1 MSEHPDR
8 AGTPTAFGSGSLAR
22 LAGGVLLAAG
32 TLLVLRPF
40 LVAIAWAAIIGYMTW
55 PIYRRTRGRWGRPR
69 LTAAVF
75 TAVVALGIGVPFTAL
90 VAVLAEQA
98 SELTRAAQHWV
109 EVGAPLPVWANAL
122 PVLGPSVADIREYLL
137 LGSDEIPAELAGFG
151 KQLSARLVSLAGSVA
166 GNLFTFLVTLMVLF
180 ALYLRG
186 ESMMGHTRR
195 LASHV
200 LGEQAHEFLRLVGS
214 VVQSV
219 VFGLVG
225 TAIVQGLVAGV
236 GLTLF
241 GVPSAAVLGSITVLL
256 SFVPVGPPIVWGG
269 ASIWLLAEGH
279 IGAGIGMA
287 AWGFFLISSLD
298 NVLRPILIS
307 SASDVEIP
315 FLLVFFGVIGGLAA
329 FGLLGLFLGPVLLA
343 VTFALLAEPPGAARV
358 RDATP
363 APARA
368 AREPPSG

>member
-1 MSEHPDR
+1 MR
-8 AGTPTAFGSGSLAR
+8 SGSLAR
-22 LAGGVLLAAG
+22 LAGGALLAAG

-40 LVAIAWAAIIGYMTW
+40 LVAIVWAAIFGYMTW
-55 PIYRRTRGRWGRPR
+55 PLYRRTRRRWGKPR
-69 LTAAVF
+69 LTAAAF
-75 TAVVALGIGVPFTAL
+75 TAIVALGIGVPFTAL

-109 EVGAPLPVWANAL
+109 EVGAPLPGWVDAL
-122 PVLGPSVADIREYLL
+122 PILGPWVSEIREYLL
-137 LGSDEIPAELAGFG
+137 LGSDEIPAELAGAG
-151 KQLSARLVSLAGSVA
+151 RQLSRRLVTLAGSVA
-166 GNLFTFLVTLMVLF
+166 GNLFTFLVTLIVLF
-180 ALYLRG
+180 ALYLKG
-186 ESMMGHTRR
+186 DAMMGHTRR
-195 LASHV
+195 LADHV
-200 LGEQAHEFLRLVGS
+200 LGEQAHEFLKLVGS

-225 TAIVQGLVAGV
+225 TAIVQGIVAGV

-241 GVPSAAVLGSITVLL
+241 GVPSAAILGSITVLL

-269 ASIWLLAEGH
+269 AAVWLLAEGH

-298 NVLRPILIS
+298 NLLRPVLIS
-307 SASDVEIP
+307 SASEVEIP

-343 VTFALLAEPPGAARV
+343 VTFALLAEPPSA
-358 RDATP
+358 
-363 APARA
+363 ARA
-368 AREPPSG
+368 ATPRPERTGREPPSG